1 VSGAEGTLLLV
12 PIVTVA
18 TVVPVP
24 VQPDPMNLVYV
35 TVPLTPVDGLPPVSV
50 AETVVELPTMIGET
64 TDVVSV
70 ILLVTVTLAHVP
82 VAALL
87 FVSPP

>member
-1 VSGAEGTLLLV
+1 
-12 PIVTVA
+12 
-18 TVVPVP
+18 
-24 VQPDPMNLVYV
+24 
-35 TVPLTPVDGLPPVSV
+35 
-50 AETVVELPTMIGET
+50 MIGET